1 MYKVVWHNENYA
13 DFAPNREYYTFEE
26 AEKEAKNLLC
36 CWMSEEKKKW
46 AVNETTHLPEPTEEQ
61 IDDWNEMIENCYIYI
76 VKTEGIDLS
85 DEDYKEIGWMKWN
98 ENIEK

>member
-1 MYKVVWHNENYA
+1 MYKVVWHNENYIN
-13 DFAPNREYYTFEE
+13 FAPNDEYYTFEE
-26 AEKEAKNLLC
+26 AKNEAKNLLRF
-36 CWMSEEKKKW
+36 WASEEREKW
-46 AVNETTHLPEPTEEQ
+46 AVNETTHLSEPTEEQ